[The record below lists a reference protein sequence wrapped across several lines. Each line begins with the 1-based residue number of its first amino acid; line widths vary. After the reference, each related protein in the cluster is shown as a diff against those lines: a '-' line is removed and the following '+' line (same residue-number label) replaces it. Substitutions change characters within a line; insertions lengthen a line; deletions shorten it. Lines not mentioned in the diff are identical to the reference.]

1 MKPSQFV
8 IAVFDDWDA
17 VEGLLASLGSD
28 KIGRFG
34 ALLHTRTDEPPMQAV
49 SWLVRD
55 MTELHFAALSSRVR
69 CTAGGLAAQLAM
81 RSAGGARD
89 LAHALRGWV
98 SAEQAKELQWHV
110 ESGRLVLWLQP
121 SRPEDFET
129 VCAQMVQASPH
140 LVELSDAQS
149 VESGIVARRRA
160 VRRPK
165 MES

>member
-8 IAVFDDWDA
+8 IAVFDDWNA
-17 VEGLLASLGSD
+17 VEGLLVGLGSD

-49 SWLVRD
+49 SWLVQD
-55 MTELHFAALSSRVR
+55 MTELHFTASRSRLR
-69 CTAGGLAAQLAM
+69 CTAGRFAEELAM

-129 VCAQMVQASPH
+129 VCAQMVRASPH
-140 LVELSDAQS
+140 LVELSDAQFNQ
-149 VESGIVARRRA
+149 
-160 VRRPK
+160 
-165 MES
+165 

>member
-8 IAVFDDWDA
+8 IAVFDDWNTVDC
-17 VEGLLASLGSD
+17 LLASLGSE

-34 ALLHTRTDEPPMQAV
+34 ALLHTRTDEPSMRAV
-49 SWLVRD
+49 SWLVQD
-55 MTELHFAALSSRVR
+55 MTELHFAASRSRVR
-69 CTAGGLAAQLAM
+69 CTAGRFAAQLAM
-81 RSAGGARD
+81 RLASGARD

-98 SAEQAKELQWHV
+98 SSEQARELQWHV

-140 LVELSDAQS
+140 LVELSDAQFDQ
-149 VESGIVARRRA
+149 
-160 VRRPK
+160 
-165 MES
+165 

>member
-1 MKPSQFV
+1 MKRSQFV

-17 VEGLLASLGSD
+17 VDNLLARLGSD

-34 ALLHTRTDEPPMQAV
+34 ALLHTRTDEPPIQAV
-49 SWLVRD
+49 SWLLQS
-55 MTELHFAALSSRVR
+55 MTEVHFAASHGRVR
-69 CTAGGLAAQLAM
+69 CTAGALAARLAM

-98 SAEQAKELQWHV
+98 SSEQAKELQWHV

-129 VCAQMVQASPH
+129 VCALMVQASPH
-140 LVELSDAQS
+140 LVELSDAQFDQ
-149 VESGIVARRRA
+149 
-160 VRRPK
+160 
-165 MES
+165 

>member
-8 IAVFDDWDA
+8 IAVFDDWNA
-17 VEGLLASLGSD
+17 VESLLASLGSD

-34 ALLHTRTDEPPMQAV
+34 ALLHARTDEPPMQAV
-49 SWLVRD
+49 SWLVQD
-55 MTELHFAALSSRVR
+55 VTELQFAASRSRVR
-69 CTAGGLAAQLAM
+69 CTVGGLAAQLAM

-89 LAHALRGWV
+89 LAHALRGWI
-98 SAEQAKELQWHV
+98 SPEQAKELQWHV

-140 LVELSDAQS
+140 LVELSDARFDQ
-149 VESGIVARRRA
+149 
-160 VRRPK
+160 
-165 MES
+165 

>member
-1 MKPSQFV
+1 MKRSQFV

-17 VEGLLASLGSD
+17 VDNLIARLGSD

-34 ALLHTRTDEPPMQAV
+34 ALLHTRADEPQTQAV
-49 SWLVRD
+49 SWLVQS
-55 MTELHFAALSSRVR
+55 MTEVHFAASHGRVR
-69 CTAGGLAAQLAM
+69 CTAGAIAGRLAM

-98 SAEQAKELQWHV
+98 SPEQAKELQRHV

-140 LVELSDAQS
+140 LVELSDAQFD
-149 VESGIVARRRA
+149 
-160 VRRPK
+160 
-165 MES
+165 

>member
-17 VEGLLASLGSD
+17 VQRLVASLGSD

-34 ALLHTRTDEPPMQAV
+34 AVLHTRTHEPTMQAV
-49 SWLVRD
+49 SWLVQD
-55 MTELHFAALSSRVR
+55 MTELRFTASRSRVR
-69 CTAGGLAAQLAM
+69 CTAGRLAAELAM

-89 LAHALRGWV
+89 LSHALRGWV

-110 ESGRLVLWLQP
+110 ESGRVVLWLQP

-140 LVELSDAQS
+140 LVELSDAQFNQ
-149 VESGIVARRRA
+149 
-160 VRRPK
+160 
-165 MES
+165 

>member
-17 VEGLLASLGSD
+17 VEGLLASLASD

-49 SWLVRD
+49 SWLVQD
-55 MTELHFAALSSRVR
+55 MTELHFSASRSPVR
-69 CTAGGLAAQLAM
+69 CTAGRLAAQLAM

-98 SAEQAKELQWHV
+98 SPEQAKELQWHV

-140 LVELSDAQS
+140 LVELSDAPFNQ
-149 VESGIVARRRA
+149 
-160 VRRPK
+160 
-165 MES
+165 

>member
-8 IAVFDDWDA
+8 IAVFDDWNA
-17 VEGLLASLGSD
+17 VEDLLASLGSD

-34 ALLHTRTDEPPMQAV
+34 ALLHTRTDEPLMQAAT
-49 SWLVRD
+49 WLVQD
-55 MTELHFAALSSRVR
+55 MTELYFAASRSRVR
-69 CTAGGLAAQLAM
+69 CTAGRFATQLAT

-140 LVELSDAQS
+140 LVELSDAQFNQ
-149 VESGIVARRRA
+149 
-160 VRRPK
+160 
-165 MES
+165 

>member
-17 VEGLLASLGSD
+17 VESVVASLGSD

-49 SWLVRD
+49 SWLVED
-55 MTELHFAALSSRVR
+55 MTELHFAASHRRVR
-69 CTAGGLAAQLAM
+69 CTGGRLAAHLAM

-98 SAEQAKELQWHV
+98 SAEQAKQLQWHV

-121 SRPEDFET
+121 SRLEDFEI

-140 LVELSDAQS
+140 LVELSDAQFN
-149 VESGIVARRRA
+149 R
-160 VRRPK
+160 
-165 MES
+165 

>member
-17 VEGLLASLGSD
+17 VEGLLASLSSD
-28 KIGRFG
+28 KIGRLG
-34 ALLHTRTDEPPMQAV
+34 ALLHTRTDEPSMQAV
-49 SWLVRD
+49 SWLVQD
-55 MTELHFAALSSRVR
+55 MTELHFAASRSRVR
-69 CTAGGLAAQLAM
+69 CTGGRLAAHLAM

-98 SAEQAKELQWHV
+98 SAEQARELQWHV

-140 LVELSDAQS
+140 LVELSDARFDQ
-149 VESGIVARRRA
+149 
-160 VRRPK
+160 
-165 MES
+165 

>member
-1 MKPSQFV
+1 MKRSQFV
-8 IAVFDDWDA
+8 IAVFDDWEA
-17 VEGLLASLGSD
+17 VDNLLARLGSD

-49 SWLVRD
+49 SWLLQS
-55 MTELHFAALSSRVR
+55 MTEVHFAASHGRVR
-69 CTAGGLAAQLAM
+69 CTAGALAAQLAM

-98 SAEQAKELQWHV
+98 SSEQAKELQWHV
-110 ESGRLVLWLQP
+110 ESGRLVLWLQV

-140 LVELSDAQS
+140 LVELSDAQFDQ
-149 VESGIVARRRA
+149 
-160 VRRPK
+160 
-165 MES
+165 

>member
-1 MKPSQFV
+1 MLVHLSEAPGMKRSQFV
-8 IAVFDDWDA
+8 IAVFDDWSA
-17 VEGLLASLGSD
+17 VEGLLVSLGSD

-34 ALLHTRTDEPPMQAV
+34 ALLHTRTDEPPMLAISQE
-49 SWLVRD
+49 
-55 MTELHFAALSSRVR
+55 MTELHFAASRSRVR
-69 CTAGGLAAQLAM
+69 CTTGRLSALLAM
-81 RSAGGARD
+81 RSAGGAQD

-140 LVELSDAQS
+140 LVELSDAQFN
-149 VESGIVARRRA
+149 E
-160 VRRPK
+160 
-165 MES
+165 